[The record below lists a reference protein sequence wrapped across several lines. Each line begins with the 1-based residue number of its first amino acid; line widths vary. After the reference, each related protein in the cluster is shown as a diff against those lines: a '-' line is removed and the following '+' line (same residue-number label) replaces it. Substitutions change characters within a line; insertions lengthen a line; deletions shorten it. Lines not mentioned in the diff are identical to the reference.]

1 MVADGKMGGG
11 GSKVKIDDDAAR
23 GEHFIQQRNLY
34 EEEEEEEGG
43 KTVGVGRLKGFF
55 FFLSPLF
62 LFFPFPVC
70 YKGRLSSL
78 LTALWHVPPPI
89 LSLPPLPRRI
99 HFRTIWVQLIRPHLI
114 NKRSS
119 PLSTYCSPCQHI
131 TPLPDTHTHTH
142 TETLTPSTW
151 AQPPRRA
158 PWLKE
163 PES

>member
-11 GSKVKIDDDAAR
+11 RVKGKNRWWCCPRGAFHTTAKSIRGGGRGGRGKDSGSGTFER
-23 GEHFIQQRNLY
+23 
-34 EEEEEEEGG
+34 
-43 KTVGVGRLKGFF
+43 
-55 FFLSPLF
+55 FFLLS
-62 LFFPFPVC
+62 
-70 YKGRLSSL
+70 LSSL
-78 LTALWHVPPPI
+78 SLFSISCMLQGAAIFVIDCVVARAPPSSPSP
-89 LSLPPLPRRI
+89 LLPRRI